1 MDMGT
6 MDMMNENMDMQD
18 MKDTMDEDMIMV
30 MTDMMPSLMVDLV
43 TTYETC
49 WLWLYDRDRTVPS

>member
-6 MDMMNENMDMQD
+6 MDMMDENMDMKD
-18 MKDTMDEDMIMV
+18 MKDTMDKDMIMV

-43 TTYETC
+43 TTYETR
-49 WLWLYDRDRTVPS
+49 WLWLYDRDGTVPS

>member
-6 MDMMNENMDMQD
+6 MDMMDENMD
-18 MKDTMDEDMIMV
+18 MKDTMDKDMIMV

-43 TTYETC
+43 TTYETR
-49 WLWLYDRDRTVPS
+49 WLRLYDRDGTVPR